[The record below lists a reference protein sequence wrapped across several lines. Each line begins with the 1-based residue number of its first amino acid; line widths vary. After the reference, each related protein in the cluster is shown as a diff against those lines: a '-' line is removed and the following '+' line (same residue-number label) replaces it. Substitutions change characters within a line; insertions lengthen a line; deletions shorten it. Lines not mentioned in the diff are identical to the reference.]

1 MQDLKQF
8 NLPKNFRGKN
18 ALIVQMWWF
27 VQAVFFNTSPQ
38 FMYGWRRFILRL
50 FGAEIGKNVII
61 RPSVKITYP
70 WKVKIGDYS
79 WIGDDVT
86 LYSLGEIEIGK
97 NTVISQKSYICTG
110 SHDMYSEKFD
120 IFAKKITIK
129 DGCWVATDVFVAPGV
144 VIENDVVVGAR
155 SSVFKT
161 LPKNTV
167 CIGNPAK
174 LIKKRF

>member
-1 MQDLKQF
+1 MQDLKKF
-8 NLPKNFRGKN
+8 KLPNNFRGKN
-18 ALIVQMWWF
+18 ALVVQLWWF
-27 VQAVFFNTSPQ
+27 VQAIFINTSPQ

-50 FGAEIGKNVII
+50 FGAEIGKGVII

-70 WKVKIGDYS
+70 WKVKIGNYS
-79 WIGDDVT
+79 WIGDDVV

-110 SHDMYSEKFD
+110 SHNMYSVSFD

-129 DGCWVATDVFVAPGV
+129 DGCWIATDVFVAPGV
-144 VIENDVVVGAR
+144 TIENDVVVGAR
-155 SSVFKT
+155 SSVFNSLAENK
-161 LPKNTV
+161 V

-174 LIKKRF
+174 PIKDRF

>member
-8 NLPKNFRGKN
+8 KLPNNFRGKN
-18 ALIVQMWWF
+18 ALIVQIWWF
-27 VQAVFFNTSPQ
+27 SQALLINASPQ
-38 FMYGWRRFILRL
+38 FLYGWRRFVLRL
-50 FGAEIGKNVII
+50 FGAKIGKNVII

-79 WIGDDVT
+79 WIGDDVV

-110 SHDMYSEKFD
+110 SHDMYKADFT
-120 IFAKKITIK
+120 IFHKKITIK
-129 DGCWVATDVFVAPGV
+129 DGCWIATDVFVAPGIT
-144 VIENDVVVGAR
+144 IEDNVVVGAR
-155 SSVFKT
+155 SSVFKS
-161 LPKNTV
+161 LPENKV

-174 LIKKRF
+174 PIKDRF